1 MRGEVCVQLRDQRRG
16 EGLEPRLRRG
26 SDALGLGCD
35 ALRLGCDASGLGL
48 GLGLALGLG
57 LGLE

>member
-35 ALRLGCDASGLGL
+35 ALGLGL